1 MLTILDPVRRAMT
14 TTTFQLNIKYMSY
27 YSIHASNKTL
37 LYIQNIPLFL
47 IGSIP

>member
-1 MLTILDPVRRAMT
+1 
-14 TTTFQLNIKYMSY
+14 MSY

-47 IGSIP
+47 IGSIPLLILHNQREKIADISHAL